1 MSRLSRLFAIA
12 MGLAAIVIF
21 TGCHGLVPGLAQ
33 LQVTVTGGGTGNV
46 TSTPPGINCPG
57 ATCTANFQNVGTVT
71 LTASPDTGFGFGGW
85 SGCTAQ
91 PGSPNVCTVSATASV
106 TATFTASLQN
116 INHIIFLA
124 QENRSMDS
132 YFGAM
137 RAYWAATGTPDQ
149 AFDGLPQFNPPANPA
164 LAPQVPGCN
173 PVTSTPTFC
182 HVDPATGDVG
192 SPVPS
197 FHFLT
202 MCVEN
207 PSPSWDEAHTDWNAS
222 DPVSATPTLD
232 GFVRA
237 AANDARNNSP
247 TPFFDVNGMRTMG
260 YYDGTDL
267 NYYYYMAT
275 AFSTSDS
282 WFSPVMTRTPPNREY
297 LIAATSQGYVYK
309 RGANPPLDS
318 AALKGPT
325 IFEALDAANIS
336 WKIYVPTKGTPC
348 ETNPTDVACLISQSY
363 LHDFTFGV
371 AIKNNPSEY
380 QNNIVPV
387 SQFSTDAQNGNL
399 PQVAQIE
406 PASSAGLDEHPAD
419 QDTQPPCCSIQGGAN
434 FVATLIN
441 SVMCGSNTL
450 PSSANP
456 CTPGPSWQDSAF
468 ILTFDEFGGFYDHV
482 APQPTVSPDNIP
494 PLDLFPGDDCTAS
507 TGPNCDFTYTG
518 YRVPL
523 IVISPYAKKNF
534 VSHTVTDYTA
544 ILKLIET
551 RFGLTSLNSRDA
563 AQMDMSDPTVGFFD
577 FNNPPWRTPP
587 TPPLQN
593 ATKVG
598 QCYLDHLP

>member
-12 MGLAAIVIF
+12 LGLAAIVVF
-21 TGCHGLVPGLAQ
+21 TGCQGLVPGLAQ
-33 LQVTVTGGGTGNV
+33 LQVTVAGGGIGTV
-46 TSTPPGINCPG
+46 TSSPPGINCPG
-57 ATCTANFQNVGTVT
+57 TCTANFQNVSTVT
-71 LTASPDTGFGFGGW
+71 LTAQPNTGFGFGGW
-85 SGCTAQ
+85 TGCTPQ
-91 PGSPNVCTVSATASV
+91 TGNPNACGVSATASI
-106 TATFTASLQN
+106 TATFTASLQS

-137 RAYWAATGTPDQ
+137 RAYWAANGTADQ

-164 LAPQVPGCN
+164 LAPAVPGCN
-173 PVTSTPTFC
+173 PATSTPTFC

-192 SPVPS
+192 PPVPS
-197 FHFLT
+197 FHFQT

-207 PSPSWDEAHTDWNAS
+207 PSPSWDEAHGDWNAS

-232 GFVRA
+232 GFART
-237 AANDARNNSP
+237 AANDARNLSP
-247 TPFFDVNGMRTMG
+247 APFFDVNGIRSMG

-282 WFSPVMTRTPPNREY
+282 WFSHVMTRTPPNREY
-297 LIAATSQGYVYK
+297 LIAATSQGYVYQ
-309 RGANPPLDS
+309 RGSNPPFNT

-325 IFEALDAANIS
+325 IFEALNAAGIT
-336 WKIYVPTKGTPC
+336 WKIYVPTNGTPC
-348 ETNPTDVACLISQSY
+348 AANPTDVACLISRSY

-371 AIKNNPSEY
+371 AIKNNPSQY
-380 QNNIVPV
+380 QQNIVPV
-387 SQFSTDAQNGNL
+387 SQFFTDAQSGNL

-406 PASSAGLDEHPAD
+406 PASSAGLDEHPSD
-419 QDTQPPCCSIQGGAN
+419 QDVQPPCCSVRAGAN
-434 FVATLIN
+434 FVSTLIN
-441 SVMCGSNTL
+441 SVMCGSNTQ
-450 PSSANP
+450 PSSSNP
-456 CTPGPSWQDSAF
+456 CTPGGSWQDSAF
-468 ILTFDEFGGFYDHV
+468 ILTFDEFGGF
-482 APQPTVSPDNIP
+482 
-494 PLDLFPGDDCTAS
+494 
-507 TGPNCDFTYTG
+507 
-518 YRVPL
+518 VPL
-523 IVISPYAKKNF
+523 IVVSPYAKKNF

-551 RFGLTSLNSRDA
+551 RFQLNPLTNRDA

-587 TPPLQN
+587 TPPTQN
-593 ATKVG
+593 PTKAG